1 MKKNLF
7 RNILIFI
14 FVLMTF
20 SCTNLIEPIENQG
33 LAYEKTACIKLS
45 LGNEVDSR
53 TVLPASDE
61 TVFTDFVL
69 KGTKQGESEE
79 TLGSWAT
86 VSDLKNAVLPVTTG
100 SWSFTLTAKQG
111 GTIFA
116 GTTSE
121 NIIPG
126 ENSLFFNLVISDF
139 GTDAGSFSITLS
151 FADASNA
158 DRVTKAVAALE
169 NLDGSMVSALASQVL
184 TPSENTVTFSGNGIT
199 AGTYRAKVIFY
210 TTEDGTDFELATYR
224 ELVQISSDLASTAI
238 RTIESFDSL
247 YTITYNL
254 NSGIPADGV
263 SLQETVTRKSEAII
277 LPELTRDY
285 YTFDG
290 WYAEEGFTEGTQ
302 VTALS
307 SFTDNV
313 KVYAKFTPITYTIT
327 YVLNGGI
334 NPDTVVTSY
343 TVEDDVTLPIPDKG
357 EEAFGGWF
365 ETEDFSTIKYKS
377 WSAGTING
385 NKILYAKYNGIKVTA
400 ENIVEKITNMTE
412 SGTLKVSGEFSD
424 KLLDQINSALISL
437 GKNRPDVLVS
447 LDLEDV
453 TGMSVFEYNWSSA
466 HTNDK
471 KAFYKC
477 NNLESIILPDGLI
490 SIGSRAFY
498 GCTRL
503 KSVTIPDGVTSIGQ
517 LAFGECTGLISITI
531 PDSVTSIEGSAFN
544 GCNSLR
550 EMTISLDEVELN
562 KNLSYT
568 CVFGFFFGYTT
579 DKTVA
584 GTVNQGKGITINN
597 KWETCYYYIPSSLKK
612 VTITGQHIPSGFF
625 RGCSM
630 IEEIVFGNATDIG
643 ETAFYGC
650 TGLTEIT
657 IPDSVTSIGNE
668 AFYGCTGL
676 TEIIIPD
683 SVTSIGS
690 SAFLGCSGLKKITIP
705 DSVTSIGG
713 SAFHSCTGLTSIT
726 IPDSVTSIGGYA
738 FYDCT
743 GLTSITIPDS
753 VTSIGDKT
761 FYGCTGLTEI
771 TISDSVTSIGKDAF
785 YDCTGLTSIIIPDSV
800 TSIGSGAFGN
810 CTRLTSITIPDSITS
825 IETSVFK
832 NCTGLTEITIPN
844 NVTSIGFGAFYG
856 CTGLKKITIPDS
868 VTKIDTS
875 AFRDCSSLSSIT
887 ISANCT
893 IIGQLAFGNTS
904 IRSITIPASVVKMGN
919 RVFKDCAQLTSIT
932 FKDPNNWYRTTSY
945 SYEDGTK
952 TKLSTGSS
960 NATMFKKTYVDYYW
974 YKK

>member
-7 RNILIFI
+7 RNILLFI

-20 SCTNLIEPIENQG
+20 SCTNLIEPTENQG
-33 LAYEKTACIKLS
+33 LTDEKTACIKLS
-45 LGNEVDSR
+45 LGSEVDSR

-121 NIIPG
+121 NITVG
-126 ENSLFFNLVISDF
+126 ENTLFFNLTISDI

-158 DRVTKAVAALE
+158 DRVTKAAAALE

-184 TPSENTVTFSGNGIT
+184 TPSENAVTFTGNGIT
-199 AGTYRAKVIFY
+199 AGTYRAKVISY

-254 NSGIPADGV
+254 NSGILADGV

-290 WYAEEGFTEGTQ
+290 WYTEEGFTEGTQ

-327 YVLNGGI
+327 YVLNGGT

-343 TVEDDVTLPIPDKG
+343 TVEDDVTLPIPDRG

-385 NKILYAKYNGIKVTA
+385 NKTLYAKYSGVKVTA

-453 TGMSVFEYNWSSA
+453 TGMSVLEYNWSSA

-477 NNLESIILPDGLI
+477 DNLESIILPDGLKK
-490 SIGSRAFY
+490 IGYDAFY

-503 KSVTIPDGVTSIGQ
+503 KSVTIPDSVTSIGDK
-517 LAFGECTGLISITI
+517 AFEKCTGLISITI
-531 PDSVTSIEGSAFN
+531 PDSVTSISSFAFN
-544 GCNSLR
+544 GCNSL
-550 EMTISLDEVELN
+550 EEITIPFVGWSEDTTDAA
-562 KNLSYT
+562 LS
-568 CVFGFFFGYTT
+568 VFGSIFGYTT

-584 GTVNQGKGITINN
+584 GTVNQAKSIKINN
-597 KWETCYYYIPSSLKK
+597 EWNTCYYYIPSSLKK
-612 VTITGQHIPSGFF
+612 VTITGQHIPSGGF

-630 IEEIVFGNATDIG
+630 IEEIVFGNVTDIG
-643 ETAFYGC
+643 EYAFYDC
-650 TGLTEIT
+650 TGFTEIT
-657 IPDSVTSIGNE
+657 IPDSVTSIGSF
-668 AFYGCTGL
+668 AFY
-676 TEIIIPD
+676 
-683 SVTSIGS
+683 
-690 SAFLGCSGLKKITIP
+690 
-705 DSVTSIGG
+705 
-713 SAFHSCTGLTSIT
+713 SCTGLTSIT
-726 IPDSVTSIGGYA
+726 IPDSVTSIGYGA
-738 FYDCT
+738 FYSCT
-743 GLTSITIPDS
+743 GLTSIIIPDS

-771 TISDSVTSIGKDAF
+771 TIPDSVTSIGKDAF
-785 YDCTGLTSIIIPDSV
+785 YDCTGLTSIIILDSV
-800 TSIGSGAFGN
+800 TSIGSGAFEN
-810 CTRLTSITIPDSITS
+810 CTRLTSIIIPDSITS
-825 IETSVFK
+825 IEFSAFR
-832 NCTGLTEITIPN
+832 NCTGLTEITIPDS
-844 NVTSIGFGAFYG
+844 VTSIEYRVFEN
-856 CTGLKKITIPDS
+856 CT
-868 VTKIDTS
+868 
-875 AFRDCSSLSSIT
+875 SLSSIT

-893 IIGQLAFGNTS
+893 IIGQLVFSNTS

-919 RVFKDCAQLTSIT
+919 WVFKGCDQLTSIT

-945 SYEDGTK
+945 SYKDGTK
-952 TKLSTGSS
+952 TSLSTSKA